1 LNFEKARW
9 IFASRGQSERR
20 LLEKRN
26 LLEGICRPCEV
37 DDLSNEAPTSSVSQ
51 HHTKKARPLTMNWT
65 TPNFVEIKMDA
76 EISSYQEEFDPLRD
90 GPVFADSREII
101 TAQSECTEA

>member
-1 LNFEKARW
+1 
-9 IFASRGQSERR
+9 
-20 LLEKRN
+20 
-26 LLEGICRPCEV
+26 
-37 DDLSNEAPTSSVSQ
+37 
-51 HHTKKARPLTMNWT
+51 MNWT